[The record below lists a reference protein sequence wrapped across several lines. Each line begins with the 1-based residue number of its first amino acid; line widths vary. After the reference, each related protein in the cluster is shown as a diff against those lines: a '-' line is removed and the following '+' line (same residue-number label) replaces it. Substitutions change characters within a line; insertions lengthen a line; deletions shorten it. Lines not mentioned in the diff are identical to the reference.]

1 MVYTHT
7 LPKLD
12 STPKDDTEGTSYYYD
27 KERTYTGVKL
37 FVDRFFFIGL
47 SNIQVSDQRANC
59 DSLDIK

>member
-1 MVYTHT
+1 MA
-7 LPKLD
+7 LPKLH
-12 STPKDDTEGTSYYYD
+12 STPKDDTEGISYCYD